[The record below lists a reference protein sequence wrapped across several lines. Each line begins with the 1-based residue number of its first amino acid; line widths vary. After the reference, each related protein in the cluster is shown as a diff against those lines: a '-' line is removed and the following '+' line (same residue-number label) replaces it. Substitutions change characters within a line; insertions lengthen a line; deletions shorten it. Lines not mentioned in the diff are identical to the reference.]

1 MSDSKTFFDKLSIS
15 ADAVLPK
22 SSETPASKSST
33 SMFTSL
39 FMSPSATGKGV
50 SSKRTDFIL
59 PNSAAYHGNTC
70 VLVNNPELLCCATV
84 GTSDTKFCCLETTK
98 CTTQSHKPSGKKVVI
113 EPGLYIFDK
122 RTTGSPTAAFI
133 TPHLDT
139 DNVQNGLVKE
149 LLDSKQSVTDLRDSF
164 VIAASQ
170 EGSQDEQISSIDMSI
185 LKKVKGFKTPSK
197 FKSEV
202 LFQSDNLAETVDSI
216 LQDQLQEDPSLIQSY
231 EEPSIAS
238 IKISEL
244 LNQVRGFQRAI
255 PTISAVIDTVQEEGK
270 ESRTLT
276 IGTLQLVKQLEFA
289 IGHQTTLLRGQGIE
303 PSLWGAL
310 SSTMDRVI
318 KLEVDSSV
326 IKSSH
331 SDAFD
336 ELNTQLGTLLMQ
348 WKTII
353 EDLKQKVLNLEV
365 QSSAVKVAVPSS
377 ANLFANLSMP
387 GFAAPTATAPVT
399 APRSV
404 TVGIDPSPT
413 VILPP
418 TTSSSPHSFNDP
430 VSSSALLSHSVE
442 ALNDITE
449 RIEKIE
455 YLNSLKGKEAI
466 KGAVQLGGFTFTSQN
481 DVGAWYEIHHSNPG
495 SLPAYGVF
503 PDPQLLLHWC
513 WIVLSGSNS
522 NSTRDMRDR
531 AAIDLSLDSSYCVE
545 SFQQFVPNV
554 FTGKKSGSLLNTS
567 GIGKSRLAQ
576 IPDFNSWDNN
586 DETGLRQQLQES
598 LTFVK
603 DSFSVLI
610 EEHFSTLPELR
621 AFSLTMLHSSVS
633 FIESLGTYITETY
646 QSFKDVVG
654 DTKSVWSL
662 ITFVVE
668 QIFRKDFGQVR
679 SQTIGAINPGCK
691 RSGFRM
697 MYSAIRCV
705 GVANDFTKHGIKN
718 APAVS
723 ASYVRFVIKHSNMG
737 KVSALVEENASLKRK
752 LEELS
757 SSVNSIKATADYAK
771 KTADQAISRI
781 NKKATFRG
789 GANGKEKSGN

>member
-1 MSDSKTFFDKLSIS
+1 MSTSDSFFDKLSIS

-22 SSETPASKSST
+22 PSETPQSKSAR
-33 SMFTSL
+33 FFPSL
-39 FMSPSATGKGV
+39 FMSPSATGTGV
-50 SSKRTDFIL
+50 SSTRTDFIL
-59 PNSAAYHGNTC
+59 PNSPAYHGNTC
-70 VLVNNPELLCCATV
+70 VLINNPELLCCATV
-84 GTSDTKFCCLETTK
+84 GTSDTKFCCLETAK
-98 CTTQSHKPSGKKVVI
+98 CTTQSHKPSGKKVII
-113 EPGLYIFDK
+113 EPGLYILDK
-122 RTTGSPTAAFI
+122 RNSGVPTAAFI

-149 LLDSKQSVTDLRDSF
+149 LLDSQQSITDIRDSF

-170 EGSQDEQISSIDMSI
+170 EGSQDDQISAIDRSN

-197 FKSEV
+197 LKSEV
-202 LFQSDNLAETVDSI
+202 LFKSDNLAETVDSI
-216 LQDQLQEDPSLIQSY
+216 LLDKLPTDDSIIQSY
-231 EEPSIAS
+231 EDPSTSATMIAN
-238 IKISEL
+238 L

-255 PTISAVIDTVQEEGK
+255 PTMAAVIDSVQEDEK

-289 IGHQTTLLRGQGIE
+289 IGHQTTLLQGQGIE

-318 KLEVDSSV
+318 KLEVNASV
-326 IKSSH
+326 TTKSQ
-331 SDAFD
+331 SDAFSD
-336 ELNTQLGTLLMQ
+336 LSSQLNTLLLQ

-353 EDLKQKVLNLEV
+353 EDLKQKVLNLETH
-365 QSSAVKVAVPSS
+365 SNSMKVTGTQPTT
-377 ANLFANLSMP
+377 LFAGLSMP
-387 GFAAPTATAPVT
+387 SVAPAPVTVPATAPDSVT
-399 APRSV
+399 AGTKV
-404 TVGIDPSPT
+404 SPT
-413 VILPP
+413 VIMQS
-418 TTSSSPHSFNDP
+418 TESHTAHTDADSSSTA
-430 VSSSALLSHSVE
+430 ALLANSVTV
-442 ALNDITE
+442 LNDLTE
-449 RIEKIE
+449 RIEKLE
-455 YLNSLKGKEAI
+455 YLNSIKGKETI
-466 KGAVQLGGFTFTSQN
+466 KGAVQLGGYTFTSQN
-481 DVGAWYEIHHSNPG
+481 DVGAWYELHHSQPG

-576 IPDFNSWDNN
+576 IPDFKSWDNN
-586 DETGLRQQLQES
+586 DETGLRQQLQEA

-603 DSFSVLI
+603 DSFTVLI
-610 EEHFSTLPELR
+610 EEHFSTLPDLR
-621 AFSLTMLHSSVS
+621 AFALTMLHSSIS
-633 FIESLGTYITETY
+633 FIENLGTYITETY

-752 LEELS
+752 LDELS
-757 SSVNSIKATADYAK
+757 SSMTAIKATADYAK
-771 KTADQAISRI
+771 KTADQAITRI
-781 NKKATFRG
+781 NKKTTFRG
-789 GANGKEKSGN
+789 GANGEEKSGN